1 MAKLSTDLQDYFF
14 GDSVPE
20 LVTLQEVLKLSGDRT
35 FGFLLVLLSLPSA
48 LPIPAPGYSTPFGV
62 LILLLGGQML
72 IGRHQPWLPARFSQ
86 HPLKLQTVQGILKAG
101 LPWLKKIE
109 ALARPRWLGVCDHPS
124 GRFVLAIAVSL
135 MAISMMIPIPGTN
148 TLPAM
153 GIFVVGFGLLE
164 RDGLISSF
172 GLLLCLG
179 GLILTTSI
187 ITALIWGGASL
198 LDVIRQWLRG

>member
-14 GDSVPE
+14 GDSAPE
-20 LVTLQEVLKLSGDRT
+20 LITLQEVLQLSGDRT
-35 FGFLLVLLSLPSA
+35 FGFLMVMLAFPSA
-48 LPIPAPGYSTPFGV
+48 LPIPAPGYSTPFGL
-62 LILLLGGQML
+62 LILVLAVQML
-72 IGRHQPWLPARFSQ
+72 WGRHEPWLPFSQ
-86 HPLKLQTVQGILKAG
+86 RSLKLSRVQGILKAG
-101 LPWLKKIE
+101 LPWLKWIE
-109 ALARPRWLGVCDHPS
+109 NLARPRWSVVCDTRA

-164 RDGLISSF
+164 KDGLISLI
-172 GLLLCLG
+172 GLFLCLC

-198 LDVIRQWLRG
+198 LDVIRQWLRR

>member
-1 MAKLSTDLQDYFF
+1 MAKLSADLQDYFF
-14 GDSVPE
+14 GDSAPE
-20 LVTLQEVLKLSGDRT
+20 VITLQEVLKLSGDRT
-35 FGFLLVLLSLPSA
+35 FGFLLVVLAFPSA

-62 LILLLGGQML
+62 LILVLAVQML
-72 IGRHQPWLPARFSQ
+72 WGQHEPWLPFRQRS
-86 HPLKLQTVQGILKAG
+86 LKLSTVQGILRAG
-101 LPWLKKIE
+101 LPWLKRIE
-109 ALARPRWLGVCDHPS
+109 NLARPRWSVVCETAI

-164 RDGLISSF
+164 KDGLISLL
-172 GLLLCLG
+172 GLFLCLC

-187 ITALIWGGASL
+187 ITALIWGGTSL
-198 LDVIRQWLRG
+198 LDVIRQWLRR